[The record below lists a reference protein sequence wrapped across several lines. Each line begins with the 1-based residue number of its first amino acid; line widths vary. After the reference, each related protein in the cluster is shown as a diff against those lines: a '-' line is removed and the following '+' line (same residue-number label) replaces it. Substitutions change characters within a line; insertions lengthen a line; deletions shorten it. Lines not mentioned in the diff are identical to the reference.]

1 MSDNIFIRVSD
12 VMTSSLHVISRTAT
26 VAKAIQD
33 MRRLGVSS
41 LIVERRDDAD
51 EFGVIT
57 INDIAREVIAT
68 NQAVGR
74 VNVYEV
80 MSKPVLTVPADMN
93 IKYAVRMLVQF
104 GPSRAV
110 VVGPD
115 RSPVGIVTL
124 RDMVLK
130 HVPEEDASD
139 NAGSSGDVAV

>member
-1 MSDNIFIRVSD
+1 MSDSIFIKVGD

-26 VAKAIQD
+26 VAEAIRS

-41 LIVERRDDAD
+41 LIVERRDEAD

-68 NQAVGR
+68 DHAVER

-93 IKYAVRMLVQF
+93 IKYAVRMLVRF

-110 VVGPD
+110 VVSPD
-115 RSPVGIVTL
+115 RSPMGIVTL
-124 RDMVLK
+124 RDMVLR
-130 HVPEEDASD
+130 HSPEKDTP
-139 NAGSSGDVAV
+139 

>member
-1 MSDNIFIRVSD
+1 MSDSTYVKVSD
-12 VMTSSLHVISRTAT
+12 VMTSSMHVISRTAT
-26 VAKAIQD
+26 VAEAIQN

-57 INDIAREVIAT
+57 INDIAREVIAPD
-68 NQAVGR
+68 QAPDR

-93 IKYAVRMLVQF
+93 IKYAARMLVEF
-104 GPSRAV
+104 GPSRAI
-110 VVGPD
+110 VVGSD

-124 RDMVLK
+124 RDMVLRQT
-130 HVPEEDASD
+130 PEEDETA
-139 NAGSSGDVAV
+139 